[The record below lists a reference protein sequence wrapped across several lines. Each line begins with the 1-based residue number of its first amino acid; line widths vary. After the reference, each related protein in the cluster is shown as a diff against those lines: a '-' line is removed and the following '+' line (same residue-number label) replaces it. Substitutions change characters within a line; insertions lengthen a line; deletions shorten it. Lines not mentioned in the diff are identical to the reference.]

1 MIREGS
7 SVSIT
12 ATESPVTSP
21 DEHSSIRSVESRES
35 QNEINQLTKPAAE
48 NGKYY
53 FQHSV

>member
-7 SVSIT
+7 SISIT

-21 DEHSSIRSVESRES
+21 DEHSSIRSVDSRES
-35 QNEINQLTKPAAE
+35 QNEINQQTKPTAE

-53 FQHSV
+53 I